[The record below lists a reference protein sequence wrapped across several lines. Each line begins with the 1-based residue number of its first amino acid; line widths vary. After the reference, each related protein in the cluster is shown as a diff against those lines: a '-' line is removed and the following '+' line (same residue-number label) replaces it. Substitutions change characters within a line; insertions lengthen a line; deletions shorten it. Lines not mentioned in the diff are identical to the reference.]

1 MINIKVNNR
10 CVENKKIVK
19 CPVCGKR
26 MTVVVEREYLE
37 HDDSTLTS
45 LTTYMCD
52 HACRTRVKCKE
63 VMTLTSIDIV
73 EVIDKENKQSKFIVE
88 MLAKKKR

>member
-1 MINIKVNNR
+1 MQ
-10 CVENKKIVK
+10 IVK

-26 MTVVVEREYLE
+26 MKVVIERECLE

-73 EVIDKENKQSKFIVE
+73 EVIDKENKQNKFIVE
-88 MLAKKKR
+88 MLAKKQR

>member
-1 MINIKVNNR
+1 MQ
-10 CVENKKIVK
+10 IVK

-26 MTVVVEREYLE
+26 MKVVVERECLE

-52 HACRTRVKCKE
+52 HTCRTRVKCKE

-73 EVIDKENKQSKFIVE
+73 EVIDKENKQNKFIVE
-88 MLAKKKR
+88 MLAKK